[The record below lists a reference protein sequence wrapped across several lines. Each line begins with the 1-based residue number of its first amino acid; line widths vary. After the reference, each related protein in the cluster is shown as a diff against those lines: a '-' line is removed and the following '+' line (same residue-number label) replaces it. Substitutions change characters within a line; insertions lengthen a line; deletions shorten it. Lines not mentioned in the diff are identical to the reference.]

1 MTGNQFH
8 LGIDVGG
15 TFTDAVLICEQT
27 GRIDTAK
34 VPSTPADP
42 SIGFMAAVERALE
55 TGGVDPGAISHLVH
69 GTTVATNSL
78 IEGKT
83 PKTAFVTT
91 EGFGDMLEI
100 ARQVRPSL
108 YDVHF
113 EKLRPLVP
121 RDLCYEVP
129 ERLDAAGGVLRP
141 LEEDAVRE
149 ISAALREQGVRSV
162 AVCLLHGYANPVHET
177 RVAEILREE
186 DPELLISLSSS
197 VCPEFR
203 EYFRAS
209 TCVIN
214 ACIIPVV
221 ARYLAGIE
229 EGLGRAGLE
238 AELLV
243 MQSNGGVLTAEQAAS
258 KPVFMVESGPAAG
271 VVSANFIAGQL
282 GHEDLISFD
291 MGGTTAKAGLVL
303 DGSPRV
309 TKEYEVGAQAQP
321 GQGMTRAA
329 GYPIRTPVID
339 LVEVGAGGGSLAW
352 VDAGGGLRVGPRSAG
367 ADPGPICYGRGGTEP
382 TITDANLVLGRLNP
396 DYFLGGEM
404 ALDVQ
409 AAAAGIRERCADPLG
424 LDPIEAANGI
434 IEIAN
439 ATMINA
445 LRLVTV
451 RRGNDPRELTMVA
464 FGGAGPLHANRL
476 CMEMQIP
483 ALVIPPSPGTA
494 SALGL
499 LVTDLRHEFSRT
511 QVMSAAAA
519 DGVPA
524 DFTARIRSLFEGME
538 EEGRRTLRR
547 EGVAPEEMDFRRG
560 IEMRYAGQSSEVA
573 VPLPHDGAAG
583 RADAGLDTAGL
594 DAAALADAVGRFH
607 VEHERA
613 YGHGYPEQPVELVN
627 FTVTAIGRIA
637 RPRLPRI
644 GSNGGGLSDAQRG
657 MRQVFFSDAGGFVE
671 TAIYD
676 RARLSAG
683 HIVPGPAIIEE
694 VDSTTLVHAGYRAA
708 VDDFG
713 NLLISTGGA
722 A

>member
-15 TFTDAVLICEQT
+15 TFTDAVLIRGAT
-27 GRIDTAK
+27 GRIETAK

-42 SIGFMAAVERALE
+42 AVGFMDALHRVLE
-55 TGGVDPGAISHLVH
+55 KGDVGPGTISHLVH

-78 IEGKT
+78 IEGRT
-83 PKTAFVTT
+83 PQTALVTT
-91 EGFGDMLEI
+91 AGFGDMLEI

-113 EKLRPLVP
+113 EKLPPLVP

-129 ERLDAAGGVLRP
+129 ERLDAKGRVLRS
-141 LEEDAVRE
+141 LDEDAVRK
-149 ISAALREQGVRSV
+149 IARALRERGVRSV
-162 AVCLLHGYANPVHET
+162 AVCLLHGYANPAHET

-186 DPELLISLSSS
+186 DPDLLISLSSR

-214 ACIIPVV
+214 ACIVPVV
-221 ARYLAGIE
+221 GRYLAGIE
-229 EGLGRAGLE
+229 EGLARAGVG

-243 MQSNGGVLTAEQAAS
+243 MQSNGGVLTAAQAAS

-282 GHEDLISFD
+282 GRADLISFD
-291 MGGTTAKAGLVL
+291 MGGTTAKAGLIL
-303 DGSPRV
+303 DGRPRV

-352 VDAGGGLRVGPRSAG
+352 VDPGGVLRVGPRSAG
-367 ADPGPICYGRGGTEP
+367 ADPGPICYGKGGTEP

-396 DYFLGGEM
+396 DFFLGGEM
-404 ALDVQ
+404 ALDAE
-409 AAAAGIRERCADPLG
+409 AAAAGIRERCAEPLG
-424 LDPIEAANGI
+424 LDVIEAANGI

-451 RRGNDPRELTMVA
+451 RRGYDPRELAMVA
-464 FGGAGPLHANRL
+464 FGGAGPLHASRL

-483 ALVIPPSPGTA
+483 TLVIPPSPGTA

-499 LVTDLRHEFSRT
+499 LVTDLRHELSHTR
-511 QVMSAAAA
+511 VM
-519 DGVPA
+519 PA
-524 DFTARIRSLFEGME
+524 DAPDVGQIGSLFEGME
-538 EEGRRTLRR
+538 DEGRRTLAR
-547 EGVAPEEMDFRRG
+547 EGVAAEAMEFRRG

-573 VPLPHDGAAG
+573 VGCPGEGVDVP
-583 RADAGLDTAGL
+583 
-594 DAAALADAVGRFH
+594 ALADAVRRFH
-607 VEHERA
+607 AAHGRA
-613 YGHGYPEQPVELVN
+613 YGHGYPDEPVELVN
-627 FTVTAIGRIA
+627 FTVTAIGRIP
-637 RPRLPRI
+637 RPRLRRI
-644 GSNGGGLSDAQRG
+644 GSNGEGVAGARRG
-657 MRQVFFSDAGGFVE
+657 TRPVFFSEAGGFAD

-676 RARLSAG
+676 RALLRAG
-683 HIVPGPAIIEE
+683 HAVVGPAIIEE

-708 VDDFG
+708 VDEFG
-713 NLLISTGGA
+713 NLLIAAGA

>member
-15 TFTDAVLICEQT
+15 TFTDAVLICEET

-42 SIGFMAAVERALE
+42 SVGFMAAVERALE

-141 LEEDAVRE
+141 LEEDSVRE
-149 ISAALREQGVRSV
+149 IAGALRARDVRSV

-214 ACIIPVV
+214 ACIVPVV

-229 EGLGRAGLE
+229 EGLGRAGLD
-238 AELLV
+238 AALLV

-282 GHEDLISFD
+282 GYADLISFD

-404 ALDVQ
+404 ALDVD
-409 AAAAGIRERCADPLG
+409 AAAAGIRERCAEPLG
-424 LDPIEAANGI
+424 LDPVEAAYGI

-476 CMEMQIP
+476 CMEMRIP

-511 QVMSAAAA
+511 RVMPAAT
-519 DGVPA
+519 DGAPA
-524 DFTARIRSLFEGME
+524 DFTERIRSLFEGME
-538 EEGRRTLRR
+538 EEGRCTLRR

-573 VPLPHDGAAG
+573 VPLPRDGTAG
-583 RADAGLDTAGL
+583 GADAGLDTAGL
-594 DAAALADAVGRFH
+594 DAEALADAVRRFH

-644 GSNGGGLSDAQRG
+644 GSNGGGVTDAQQG
-657 MRQVFFSDAGGFVE
+657 TRQVFFSDAAGFVE

-683 HIVPGPAIIEE
+683 HVVAGPAIIEE

-708 VDDFG
+708 VDELG
-713 NLLISTGGA
+713 NLLISPEGA

>member
-1 MTGNQFH
+1 MLTGNQFH

-15 TFTDAVLICEQT
+15 TFTDAVLIRGET
-27 GRIDTAK
+27 GRIETAK

-42 SIGFMAAVERALE
+42 AVGFMEALSRVLEKGAV
-55 TGGVDPGAISHLVH
+55 GPGSISHLVH

-78 IEGKT
+78 IEGRT
-83 PKTAFVTT
+83 PRTAFVTT

-113 EKLRPLVP
+113 QKLRPLVP
-121 RDLCYEVP
+121 RDLCHEVP
-129 ERLDAAGGVLRP
+129 ERLDAAGDVLRP
-141 LEEDAVRE
+141 LDEDAVRG
-149 ISAALREQGVRSV
+149 ISRALAERGVRSV
-162 AVCLLHGYANPVHET
+162 AVCLLHSYANSVHET
-177 RVAEILREE
+177 RVAEILREG
-186 DPELLISLSSS
+186 DPDLLISLSSR

-229 EGLGRAGLE
+229 EGLGRVGVE

-282 GHEDLISFD
+282 GRADLISFD
-291 MGGTTAKAGLVL
+291 MGGTTAKAGLIL
-303 DGSPRV
+303 DGRPRV

-352 VDAGGGLRVGPRSAG
+352 VDPGGVLRVGPRSAG
-367 ADPGPICYGRGGTEP
+367 ADPGPICYGKGGTEP

-396 DYFLGGEM
+396 DFFLGGEM
-404 ALDVQ
+404 ELD
-409 AAAAGIRERCADPLG
+409 AAAAASGIRERCADPLG
-424 LDPIEAANGI
+424 LDVVEAANGI

-451 RRGNDPRELTMVA
+451 RRGYDPRELAMVA
-464 FGGAGPLHANRL
+464 FGGAGPLHASRL

-499 LVTDLRHEFSRT
+499 LVTDLRHEFSHTR
-511 QVMSAAAA
+511 VM
-519 DGVPA
+519 PA
-524 DFTARIRSLFEGME
+524 DAPDVGRIRSLFERME
-538 EEGRRTLRR
+538 HEGRRTLERG
-547 EGVAPEEMDFRRG
+547 GVAPEAMEFRCG

-573 VPLPHDGAAG
+573 VSCPAERVDVP
-583 RADAGLDTAGL
+583 
-594 DAAALADAVGRFH
+594 ALADAVRSFH
-607 VEHERA
+607 VAHERA
-613 YGHGYPEQPVELVN
+613 YGHGYPDEPVELVN
-627 FTVTAIGRIA
+627 FTVTAIGRIP
-637 RPRLPRI
+637 RPRLQRI
-644 GSNGGGLSDAQRG
+644 GSNGTSVSDARRG
-657 MRQVFFSDAGGFVE
+657 TRRVFFADAAGFVE
-671 TAIYD
+671 AGIYD
-676 RARLSAG
+676 RALLRAG
-683 HIVPGPAIIEE
+683 HAVIGPAIIEE

-708 VDDFG
+708 VDEFG
-713 NLLISTGGA
+713 NLLIAAGA
-722 A
+722 RA